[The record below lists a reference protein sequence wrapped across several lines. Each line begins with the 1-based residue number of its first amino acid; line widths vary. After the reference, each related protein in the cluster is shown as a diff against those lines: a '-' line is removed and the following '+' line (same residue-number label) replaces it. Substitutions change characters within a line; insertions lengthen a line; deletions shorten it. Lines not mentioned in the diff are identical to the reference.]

1 MLEPPEFRLASPPSH
16 HLERDALMAFA
27 NLSNHILATKA
38 SKALAR
44 LKSRHRELFSSPSL
58 YYRVL
63 EMLSTYHY
71 RLAVRR
77 YVLELFDL
85 SLDDRTAQEISV
97 AGEELLLRKES
108 EGEARQ
114 AWDFPAVAG
123 ALIMDGID
131 DVSDEESLPD
141 GGAATIPLQ
150 VLDPLLVVRGFLI
163 SQS

>member
-1 MLEPPEFRLASPPSH
+1 
-16 HLERDALMAFA
+16 MAFA

-77 YVLELFDL
+77 YVLELFDI
-85 SLDDRTAQEISV
+85 SLDDRTAQEISA
-97 AGEELLLRKES
+97 AGEDLLARS
-108 EGEARQ
+108 VEGEDQQ
-114 AWDFPAVAG
+114 AWALPSVAG
-123 ALIMDGID
+123 ALMMDGIEGD
-131 DVSDEESLPD
+131 FTDDEESSPD
-141 GGAATIPLQ
+141 EGAAPIPLQ
-150 VLDPLLVVRGFLI
+150 VLNPLLTVRGFLI
-163 SQS
+163 S